1 MFIIENTNNIA
12 LSKNKKLLNTI
23 LIFILG
29 VSLGILSKWLDSLL
43 SYDSILFHRFIETID
58 LGNILSELPIWIL
71 IGTAISVFSKSPK
84 RASLNVFLFF
94 LGMNISYHMYTVYIL
109 GFNPQSYMMIWYSI
123 TLISPLM
130 AQLCWYAKQ
139 NSKFSSIL
147 RVIIF
152 TTMMVFAFY
161 VGWIYISLG
170 RIVNTLFL
178 IIVVAILW
186 KNPKETLTNL
196 LYALV
201 CRIVLGL
208 MFYI

>member
-1 MFIIENTNNIA
+1 MLIIGNTNNIN

-23 LIFILG
+23 LIFISG
-29 VSLGILSKWLDSLL
+29 VSLGILSKWLDSLSL
-43 SYDSILFHRFIETID
+43 YDSMPFHRFIESID

-109 GFNPQSYMMIWYSI
+109 GFNPQSYMMIWYGI
-123 TLISPLM
+123 TLISPIM
-130 AQLCWYAKQ
+130 APLCWHAKQ
-139 NSKFSSIL
+139 NSKFSSIF

-178 IIVVAILW
+178 IIMVAILW
-186 KNPKETLTNL
+186 KNPKETLKNL

-201 CRIVLGL
+201 CRIVIGL
-208 MFYI
+208 IFYI

>member
-1 MFIIENTNNIA
+1 MFIIGNTSNMA

-29 VSLGILSKWLDSLL
+29 VSLGILSKWLDSLSL
-43 SYDSILFHRFIETID
+43 YDSIPFHRFIETID

-109 GFNPQSYMMIWYSI
+109 GFNPQSYMMIWYGI

-130 AQLCWYAKQ
+130 APLCWYAKK
-139 NSKFSSIL
+139 NSKFSSIF
-147 RVIIF
+147 RIIIF

-178 IIVVAILW
+178 IIMVAILW

-201 CRIVLGL
+201 CRIVIGL
-208 MFYI
+208 IFYI

>member
-1 MFIIENTNNIA
+1 MFIIRNTSNMA

-29 VSLGILSKWLDSLL
+29 VSLGILSKWLDSLSL
-43 SYDSILFHRFIETID
+43 YDSIPFHRFIETID

-71 IGTAISVFSKSPK
+71 IGTAISIFSKSPK
-84 RASLNVFLFF
+84 RASLYVFLFF

-109 GFNPQSYMMIWYSI
+109 GFNPQSYMMIWYGI
-123 TLISPLM
+123 TLISPIM
-130 AQLCWYAKQ
+130 APLCWYAKQ

-178 IIVVAILW
+178 IIMVAILW

-201 CRIVLGL
+201 FRIVLGL
-208 MFYI
+208 IFYI

>member
-1 MFIIENTNNIA
+1 MFIIGNTSNMA

-29 VSLGILSKWLDSLL
+29 VSLGILSKWLDSLSL
-43 SYDSILFHRFIETID
+43 YDSIPFHKFIETID

-84 RASLNVFLFF
+84 IASLNVFLFF

-109 GFNPQSYMMIWYSI
+109 GFNPQSYMMIWYGI

-130 AQLCWYAKQ
+130 APLCWYAKK
-139 NSKFSSIL
+139 NSKFASIL

-170 RIVNTLFL
+170 RIINTLFL

-201 CRIVLGL
+201 CRIVIGL
-208 MFYI
+208 IFYI

>member
-1 MFIIENTNNIA
+1 MIGNTNNKV
-12 LSKNKKLLNTI
+12 LSKNQKLLNTI

-29 VSLGILSKWLDSLL
+29 ISLGIFSKWLDSLAL
-43 SYDSILFHRFIETID
+43 YDSISWHRFIEIID

-71 IGTAISVFSKSPK
+71 LATTISVFSESPK

-94 LGMNISYHMYTVYIL
+94 LGMNISYHMYTVYVL
-109 GFNPQSYMMIWYSI
+109 GFNPKSYMMIWYLI

-130 AQLCWYAKQ
+130 AALCWYAKKD
-139 NSKFSSIL
+139 SKISTVL

-152 TTMMVFAFY
+152 MTMMVFAFY

-170 RIVNTLFL
+170 RIVNTIFL
-178 IIVVAILW
+178 IIMVMILW
-186 KNPKETLTNL
+186 KGQKETLTNL

-201 CRIVLGL
+201 CRIIIGL
-208 MFYI
+208 ILYI